1 MRMVL
6 LLPRLSSGYMTLLAV
21 LLISSVPGLVS
32 ADQVEMQNGDRYVG
46 KVLSLNTNALVLQSD
61 VLGTVTLPR
70 AKVALV
76 SLGTVIPTNRPVSV
90 MGTQVR
96 TPSVARTNSNVDLA
110 AAFRQLGPGTN
121 MIEQV
126 RQQYLS
132 DATPEVNAKYNEMLS
147 GLMSGK
153 MSMNDL
159 RAQAKSAADQLR
171 SMKGEMG
178 DQTGILDEYLGILDN
193 FLKETGP
200 AKVPSVKVPQT
211 TTPKL
216 LDEE

>member
-6 LLPRLSSGYMTLLAV
+6 LLPRVSCSYTSLVAA
-21 LLISSVPGLVS
+21 LLIVPGLVF

-70 AKVALV
+70 GKVSLV
-76 SLGTVIPTNRPVSV
+76 SLGTVIPTNRPVAV
-90 MGTQVR
+90 PGTQPR
-96 TPSVARTNSNVDLA
+96 TSSVARTNGNVDLA
-110 AAFRQLGPGTN
+110 SAFRQLGPGTN

-200 AKVPSVKVPQT
+200 AKVPSAKVPQT